1 MGDQTDGEFGPGGVA
16 IMQPGHRAWVGGN
29 EPNLWAVA
37 VQRGYL
43 VPDRDPERDVAW
55 LREQGTERRW
65 SLRQRVSK

>member
-1 MGDQTDGEFGPGGVA
+1 
-16 IMQPGHRAWVGGN
+16 MQPGHRAWVGGN

-65 SLRQRVSK
+65 SLRQRVGK